1 MSSGWHLHQS
11 LRDKKSGRNAFTG
24 ETELLSGVGK
34 HYLAGLLDH
43 AAAAAAFTTPTING
57 YKRYRPYSL
66 APDRA
71 IWGKDNRGT
80 MLRVIGA
87 PGDPATHIENRAGE
101 PAANPYLYL
110 GSQIACG
117 LDGMARNLTP
127 PPPADT
133 PYETEAPML
142 PKHLG
147 EALTALKGD
156 AALRDGFGAAF
167 VDCYRQIK
175 EAELARFQLEVSDWE
190 QREYFDLF

>member
-1 MSSGWHLHQS
+1 LQ
-11 LRDKKSGRNAFTG
+11 
-24 ETELLSGVGK
+24 
-34 HYLAGLLDH
+34 
-43 AAAAAAFTTPTING
+43 
-57 YKRYRPYSL
+57 
-66 APDRA
+66 
-71 IWGKDNRGT
+71 
-80 MLRVIGA
+80 VIGA

-117 LDGMARNLTP
+117 LDGMARKLAP
-127 PPPADT
+127 PPPSDT

-147 EALTALKGD
+147 EALTALAGD

-167 VDCYRQIK
+167 VDCSRQIK